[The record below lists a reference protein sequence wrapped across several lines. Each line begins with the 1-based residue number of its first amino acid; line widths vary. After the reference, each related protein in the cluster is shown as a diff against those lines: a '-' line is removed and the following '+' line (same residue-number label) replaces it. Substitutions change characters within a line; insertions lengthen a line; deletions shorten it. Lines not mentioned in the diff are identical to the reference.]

1 MAEHRTEKTRVKTAR
16 GRKISSTLWLNR
28 QLNDPYVQKAKKEGY
43 RSRAAYKLIELDDK
57 YQFLKPGMKVL
68 DLGAAPGGWLQV
80 AATRVKSPAK
90 HPLVFGI
97 DLLEITTIAGAEAI
111 QLDFMD
117 DTAPHT
123 LEAMAGGKVD
133 VVLSDMAPNTTGHTA
148 TDHLRIV
155 ALVEAAF
162 YFACSVLEEGGSFVA
177 KVWQGGTEGEL
188 LAEMKRKFEKVT
200 HAKPSASRKDS
211 AEMFVV
217 AKGFRG

>member
-1 MAEHRTEKTRVKTAR
+1 MTNHRTEKTRVKTAR

-28 QLNDPYVQKAKKEGY
+28 QLNDPYVQQAKKDGY

-57 YQFLKPGMKVL
+57 YQLLSPNMKVL

-80 AATRVKSPAK
+80 AAARTKSSPK
-90 HPLVFGI
+90 HPHVFGI
-97 DLLEITTIAGAEAI
+97 DLLDITPIAGAEAI

-117 DTAPHT
+117 DAAPAK
-123 LEAMAGGKVD
+123 LQAMAGGKVD
-133 VVLSDMAPNTTGHTA
+133 IVLSDMAPNTTGHTA

-162 YFACSVLEEGGSFVA
+162 YFACDVLEKDGSFVA
-177 KVWQGGTEGEL
+177 KVWQGGTEGDL
-188 LAEMKRKFEKVT
+188 LAEMKRKFEKIA
-200 HAKPSASRKDS
+200 HAKPKSSRQGS